1 MTNVIMEIER
11 YKDLVVVGV
20 KEVVID
26 TVTNQVQKE
35 LQNWLQEN
43 NRLRLYSR
51 LKENGNILVKLI
63 HG

>member
-1 MTNVIMEIER
+1 MEIER

-20 KEVVID
+20 KEGVID